1 MCVLQKMESW
11 RDKKGQAFGAYLYQI
26 SQSQED
32 LDQLKSLTLFLDDFY
47 EPSNISPQQRFYHV
61 WFNFYEIEVCPYCKS
76 PRMFTKIPK
85 FSIDRYGEKPT
96 NPVNY
101 YATCM
106 GIDCAKK
113 YNMDRTNKTMLE
125 RYNTTNTMAV
135 PGASEKIRANN
146 RKKYGAD
153 YYTSTDEFKKKTKET
168 FEEKYGGHPT
178 KLSSTQNKKRK
189 TNIEKYGFSNA
200 LLNPGVKEKSMATN
214 MEKYG
219 GNSSMCSSEVR
230 DKSKATN
237 QKKHGVD
244 WYVQSD
250 EFKKKFTETMLARY
264 GVEHAMHHT
273 DSFEKSLSTSYRKK
287 IFVFPSGRIEKIQGY
302 EGFAIIDLLNSGYS
316 EDDIIV
322 SNKDIERYTK
332 TIWYFGKYENKNKKY
347 YPDLYIVS
355 ENKIIEVKSKYTYET
370 NITLNTLKRKASIGM
385 GLSFEFWVY
394 DSAGKRIT
402 A

>member
-1 MCVLQKMESW
+1 MRVLQKMESW

-47 EPSNISPQQRFYHV
+47 EPSNISSQQRFYHA

-125 RYNTTNTMAV
+125 RYNTTNPMTV

-178 KLSSTQNKKRK
+178 KLSSTQDKKRK

-200 LLNPGVKEKSMATN
+200 LLNPEVKEKSMATN
-214 MEKYG
+214 NEKYG

-273 DSFEKSLSTSYRKK
+273 DSFEKSISTSYRKK

-322 SNKDIERYTK
+322 SNKDIEMHTGVIFYPDS
-332 TIWYFGKYENKNKKY
+332 ENKKRKY
-347 YPDLYIVS
+347 YPDIFVLS
-355 ENKIIEVKSKYTYET
+355 ENKIIEVKSHYTFDYAYT
-370 NITLNTLKRKASIGM
+370 VNMRKRKASIDM

-394 DSAGKRIT
+394 DPAGKRIIS
-402 A
+402 